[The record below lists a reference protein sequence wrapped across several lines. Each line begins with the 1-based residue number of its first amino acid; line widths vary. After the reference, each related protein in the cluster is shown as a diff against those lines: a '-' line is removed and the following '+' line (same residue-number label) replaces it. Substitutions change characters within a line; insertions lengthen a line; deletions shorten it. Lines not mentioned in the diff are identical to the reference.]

1 MFGTRPGSAGMH
13 PVEVAAV
20 VACFLF
26 GLGCFVIEW
35 IIRAKGLRNEF
46 TDHDRA

>member
-1 MFGTRPGSAGMH
+1 MH
-13 PVEVAAV
+13 PIERAAV

-26 GLGCFVIEW
+26 GLGCFVIELV
-35 IIRAKGLRNEF
+35 IRAKGVRSEL

>member
-1 MFGTRPGSAGMH
+1 MH
-13 PVEVAAV
+13 PIEVAAV

-35 IIRAKGLRNEF
+35 IIRAKGVRSGL